1 MTFSEFGLASP
12 WKGHGISKW
21 KFEEGRAGT
30 YHQVSNCLPHPG
42 PTYAHAV
49 LHLPHGMAH
58 WHIQC
63 PTWSL
68 SLLSKRTTKKEN
80 ARNAKKTKQKKTH
93 TAACLSLRPYMR
105 RLGFP
110 IPNEQTRQLRPSS
123 KICIH
128 RCVSVW
134 QLIDARLFLV
144 CHAMLSNVI
153 RLLRI
158 TDTNS
163 SLAKAKKVNLRG
175 TTRRN
180 RWTIHRP
187 RCRYD
192 LSPRCP
198 FCYSK

>member
-21 KFEEGRAGT
+21 KLQSLRKVG
-30 YHQVSNCLPHPG
+30 QVRTAKLATASRIPAPHMHMQCCTSLMAWPIDTSNAPHDRFLFYLNEQPRKRMR
-42 PTYAHAV
+42 
-49 LHLPHGMAH
+49 GMR
-58 WHIQC
+58 
-63 PTWSL
+63 
-68 SLLSKRTTKKEN
+68 KKKKEEKN
-80 ARNAKKTKQKKTH
+80 

-180 RWTIHRP
+180 R
-187 RCRYD
+187 
-192 LSPRCP
+192 
-198 FCYSK
+198 